1 MSSRTKKPAN
11 TQRRKIL
18 RETPLTGLV
27 SVSVLQQVQDAAA
40 DTRGVSVI
48 VRDRAGKPIT
58 CPSQPDPFCRRVM
71 ESKYGEKSVRE
82 SYSKALKKVSAD
94 AEMFAFPS
102 GTHLLHD
109 AAPIVVHGERVACL
123 VMSRPQQKVLS
134 GRQLAMLARKTGI
147 SAAEL
152 DAALA
157 ASSPW
162 TPEEAEGSKVFL
174 RSVANTIGWL
184 CVQGAILRGKLSE
197 LEALFDVT
205 SLLAATLDLRKVLK
219 LIARSA
225 VEVIGAKGCS
235 VRLLGSRRQNLEIKS
250 YYNLSRRYLNKGAV
264 ALENSPID
272 QAALAGEV
280 VQIPDMLHD
289 PRVLYPEE
297 ARREGLRS
305 GISLGLTGKRQSVGT
320 LHVYK
325 EEEGGFT
332 PDEVSVLQ
340 ALANHAAV
348 AITNAQLYQE
358 SQEKRKIE
366 RELRVAGE
374 LQSQLLPDDSPDL
387 PGFDVAAF
395 ALPCRQ
401 VGGDFYDFV
410 PTREGKTA
418 IIIGDVVGKGV
429 PAALHMASARAAIRA
444 YLERTNQPSSAVHR
458 LNVFLSHD
466 VRGGQF
472 VALFCG
478 VLDPSSRTLCY
489 CNGGHNPPLLM
500 RGGECISLETGGLV
514 LGVDEEEWYE
524 YGTVEL
530 RSGDMLTFY
539 TDGITEAENVKGK
552 LFGLDRLIRA
562 LQRKP
567 DATAHEIVTRTTNAV
582 KRFERGCEQ
591 SDDMTMIVVKVQG

>member
-1 MSSRTKKPAN
+1 MSRRTKKPAN

-27 SVSVLQQVQDAAA
+27 SVSILQRVQDAAA
-40 DTRGVSVI
+40 DTRGVSVNI
-48 VRDRAGKPIT
+48 RDLAGKPVT
-58 CPSQPDPFCRRVM
+58 RPSRPDRFCRIVM
-71 ESKYGEKSVRE
+71 ESEYGESRVRE
-82 SYSKALKKVSAD
+82 SYSKALKKVSAG
-94 AEMFAFPS
+94 AKMFAFKS
-102 GTHLLHD
+102 GTHLLH
-109 AAPIVVHGERVACL
+109 AVAPIVVQGERVACL
-123 VMSRPQQKVLS
+123 VMSSPPKKVLS
-134 GRQLAMLARKTGI
+134 ARQLATLARKTGI
-147 SAAEL
+147 AADEL
-152 DAALA
+152 GFALA
-157 ASSPW
+157 ESSPW
-162 TPEEAEGSKVFL
+162 TPEEVERSKVFL
-174 RSVANTIGWL
+174 RSVANTVGWL

-205 SLLAATLDLRKVLK
+205 SLLAATLDLRKALK

-235 VRLLGSRRQNLEIKS
+235 VRLLGPRRQRLEIKS
-250 YYNLSRRYLNKGAV
+250 YYNLSRRYLSKGAV

-272 QAALAGEV
+272 LAALEGEV
-280 VQIPDMLHD
+280 VQMPDMLND
-289 PRVLYPEE
+289 PRVLYPDE

-332 PDEVSVLQ
+332 QDEVRVLQ
-340 ALANHAAV
+340 ALASHAAV
-348 AITNAQLYQE
+348 AITNAQLHHE

-374 LQSQLLPDDSPDL
+374 LQSQLLPDSAPEL
-387 PGFDVAAF
+387 PGLDVAAF

-418 IIIGDVVGKGV
+418 IIIGDVAGKGV

-444 YLERTNQPSSAVHR
+444 YLERTNRPSSAVHR

-466 VRGGQF
+466 VRGGLF
-472 VALFCG
+472 VTLFCG
-478 VLDPSSRTLCY
+478 VLDRSCKTLHY
-489 CNGGHNPPLLM
+489 CNGGHNPPLLI
-500 RGGECISLETGGLV
+500 RDGECVSLETGGLV
-514 LGVDEEEWYE
+514 LGVDEDEWYE
-524 YGTVEL
+524 TGTVKL
-530 RSGDMLTFY
+530 RVGDMLAFY
-539 TDGITEAENVKGK
+539 TDGITEAENVKGE
-552 LFGLDRLIRA
+552 LFGLDRLIHA

-567 DATAHEIVTRTTNAV
+567 DDTAQEIVTRTANAV

-591 SDDMTMIVVKVQG
+591 SDDMTMVVLRVL